1 MVTVALSKSCSGDD
15 DDDDDWTL
23 AVAEEEEEDKGGRSD
38 SVDARIVRMR
48 WRRKNARE
56 RPETPPPRIVKCGGG
71 IWAVA
76 GVGWGWIGERGK

>member
-71 IWAVA
+71 ISKQA
-76 GVGWGWIGERGK
+76 GRAGG